1 MGNREILINKIIPLS
16 TVDGPGART
25 SIYVQGCNLKCG
37 YCHNPETINM
47 CIHCGKCIE
56 VCPVGALKLVD
67 EKVTWNEDTC
77 IDCDKCIDTCPYLS
91 SPKTK
96 AYRLEDLMAE
106 VRKNMPFIRGITLSG
121 GEASLYPEFLKDLFS
136 LAHEEKLTCFLDYNG
151 KVDLSKHPDL
161 MEYVDGVMVDV
172 KAWEAE
178 KFKRLTGGT
187 REVPLVDTIKYLLET
202 KKLYEIRIV
211 HQEDFVDTENA
222 LRQIKSAFPEDFSQI
237 KIKLIAYRNH
247 NGRLFM
253 KDIPSTKVEELKK
266 FELLAKNLG
275 YKYVIIK

>member
-1 MGNREILINKIIPLS
+1 MGSKQILINKIIPLS

-56 VCPVGALKLVD
+56 TCPVGALKLVD
-67 EKVTWNEDTC
+67 GKVTWDEATC
-77 IDCDKCIDTCPYLS
+77 IDCDKCIDTCPYLA

-96 AYRLEDLMAE
+96 AYRPEDLMAE

-121 GEASLYPEFLKDLFS
+121 GEASLYPEFLKELFS

-161 MEYVDGVMVDV
+161 MEYVDGVMLDV
-172 KAWEAE
+172 KAWDDE

-187 REVPLVDTIKYLLET
+187 REVPLVETIKYLLET

-211 HQEDFVDTENA
+211 HQGDFVDTENA
-222 LRQIKSAFPEDFSQI
+222 LRQIKSAFPEDFSDI

-253 KDIPSTKVEELKK
+253 KDIPSTKIEDLNK
-266 FELLAKNLG
+266 FKLLAKNLG

>member
-1 MGNREILINKIIPLS
+1 MGSKKILINKIIPLS

-67 EKVTWNEDTC
+67 EKVTWKEDTC
-77 IDCDKCIDTCPYLS
+77 IDCDKCIDICPYLA

-96 AYRLEDLMAE
+96 AYSPEDLMAE

-136 LAHEEKLTCFLDYNG
+136 LAHEENLTCFLDYNG
-151 KVDLSKHPDL
+151 KVDLCKYPDL
-161 MEYVDGVMVDV
+161 MEHVDGVMVDV
-172 KAWEAE
+172 KAWDDE

-187 REVPLVDTIKYLLET
+187 RDLPLVDTIKYLLET

-253 KDIPSTKVEELKK
+253 KDLPSTRLEELKK
-266 FELLAKNLG
+266 FERLAKNLG

>member
-1 MGNREILINKIIPLS
+1 MGSKQILINKIIPLS

-67 EKVTWNEDTC
+67 KKVTWNEDTC
-77 IDCDKCIDTCPYLS
+77 IDCDKCIETCPYLA

-96 AYRLEDLMAE
+96 AYSPEDLMAE

-151 KVDLSKHPDL
+151 KVDLSKHLDL

-172 KAWEAE
+172 KAWDDE

-222 LRQIKSAFPEDFSQI
+222 LRQIKSSFPKNFADI

-253 KDIPSTKVEELKK
+253 KDIPSTKVKDLKK
-266 FELLAKNLG
+266 FESLAKNLG

>member
-1 MGNREILINKIIPLS
+1 MGSREILINKIIPLS

-56 VCPVGALKLVD
+56 TCPVGALKLVYG
-67 EKVTWNEDTC
+67 KVTWNEDTC
-77 IDCDKCIDTCPYLS
+77 IDCDKCIDICPYLA

-96 AYRLEDLMAE
+96 AYRPEDLMAE

-121 GEASLYPEFLKDLFS
+121 GEASLYPEFLKDLFF
-136 LAHEEKLTCFLDYNG
+136 LAQEEKLTCFLDYNG

>member
-1 MGNREILINKIIPLS
+1 MKSKQILINKIIPLS

-56 VCPVGALKLVD
+56 TCPVGALKLVD
-67 EKVTWNEDTC
+67 GKVTWDENTC
-77 IDCDKCIDTCPYLS
+77 IDCDKCIDTCPYLA

-96 AYRLEDLMAE
+96 AYTAEDLMEE

-121 GEASLYPEFLKDLFS
+121 GEASLYPEFLKELFS

-151 KVDLSKHPDL
+151 KVDLSKHTNL
-161 MEYVDGVMVDV
+161 MKYVDGVMLDV

-187 REVPLVDTIKYLLET
+187 REVSLVETIKYLLDN

-211 HQEDFVDTENA
+211 HQGDFVDTENA
-222 LRQIKSAFPEDFSQI
+222 LRQIKKAFPEDFSEI

-253 KDIPSTKVEELKK
+253 KDLPSTKLEELKK

>member
-1 MGNREILINKIIPLS
+1 MAGKQILINKIIPLS

-47 CIHCGKCIE
+47 CIHCGKCLE

-67 EKVTWNEDTC
+67 GKVTWNEDIC
-77 IDCDKCIDTCPYLS
+77 IDCDKCIDTCPHLA

-96 AYRLEDLMAE
+96 AYKAEDLMEE
-106 VRKNMPFIRGITLSG
+106 VKKNMPFIRGITLSG
-121 GEASLYPEFLKDLFS
+121 GEASLYPEFLKDLFY
-136 LAHEEKLTCFLDYNG
+136 LAHREKLTCFLDYNG
-151 KVDLSKHPDL
+151 KIDLSKDPNL

-172 KAWEAE
+172 KAWDDE

-222 LRQIKSAFPEDFSQI
+222 LRQIKSAFPEDFSQM

-253 KDIPSTKVEELKK
+253 KDLLSTRLEDLKK

>member
-1 MGNREILINKIIPLS
+1 MGSKKIQINKIIPLS

-47 CIHCGKCIE
+47 CIHCGKCVE
-56 VCPVGALKLVD
+56 TCPVGALKMVD
-67 EKVTWNEDTC
+67 GKVTWNEDTC
-77 IDCDKCIDTCPYLS
+77 IDCDKCIETCPYLA

-96 AYRLEDLMAE
+96 AYSPEGLMNE

-172 KAWEAE
+172 KAWDDE

-187 REVPLVDTIKYLLET
+187 REAPLVDTIKYLLET

-222 LRQIKSAFPEDFSQI
+222 LRQIKSSFLKNFADI

-266 FELLAKNLG
+266 FESLAKNLG

>member
-1 MGNREILINKIIPLS
+1 MGSKQILINKIIPLS

-56 VCPVGALKLVD
+56 ICPVGALKLVD
-67 EKVTWNEDTC
+67 GKVTWDENTC

-96 AYRLEDLMAE
+96 AYTPEDLMDQ
-106 VRKNMPFIRGITLSG
+106 VKKNMPFIRGITLSG
-121 GEASLYPEFLKDLFS
+121 GEASLYPEFLKELFS
-136 LAHEEKLTCFLDYNG
+136 LAHKEKLTCFLDYNG

-161 MEYVDGVMVDV
+161 MKYVDGVMLDV

-187 REVPLVDTIKYLLET
+187 REVSLVETIKYLLDN

-211 HQEDFVDTENA
+211 HQGDFVDTENA
-222 LRQIKSAFPEDFSQI
+222 LRQIKNAFPEDFSQI

-253 KDIPSTKVEELKK
+253 KDLPSTKVEELKK